1 MYGSL
6 GLLIGRVVDDG
17 DTDHECVTDSTL
29 LQKRSGHWEYTDC
42 RSEVAESRQNI
53 VEAGD
58 FSMP

>member
-1 MYGSL
+1 MRNRFHLVAEEEWY
-6 GLLIGRVVDDG
+6 
-17 DTDHECVTDSTL
+17 
-29 LQKRSGHWEYTDC
+29 WEYTNC

>member
-1 MYGSL
+1 M
-6 GLLIGRVVDDG
+6 IGRVVDDG

-29 LQKRSGHWEYTDC
+29 LQKRSGHWEYTNC